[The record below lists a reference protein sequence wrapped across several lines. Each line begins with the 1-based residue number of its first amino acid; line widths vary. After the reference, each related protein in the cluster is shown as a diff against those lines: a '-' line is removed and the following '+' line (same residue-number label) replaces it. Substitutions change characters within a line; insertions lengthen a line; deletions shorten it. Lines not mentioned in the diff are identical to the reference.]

1 VPVRF
6 CRFASVVAIAAL
18 FTLAVAWG
26 QAPEKKWKDG
36 NAEYEL
42 YSQALKQTDNT
53 KKLEL
58 LNAWKAKYPT
68 SDYSFDR
75 LQHFLNT
82 YQALKQPDKVLE
94 SGSEILAVDP
104 KNLAALLAMT
114 TAFQTVPN
122 PTPGQFALGDKAA
135 KALTSDVDALKPA
148 AMADAEWTKSKAQ
161 LETLGHATLAWS
173 AVKQK
178 QNDVAE
184 KEYGILLKAD
194 SNNGQVAYALA
205 TAIIAQRNPDKVAE
219 GLYYFARAA
228 YYTGPGA
235 MDAAGRKTAGDYLT
249 KQYTAI
255 HGSTEGLDELRKTAA
270 AQPFPP
276 AGFKITSKAEIDAL
290 DEAAREKS
298 NPMLALWTRMK
309 DALTAANGQQYF
321 DSGVKGALLPGT
333 VVPGVTKFKGK
344 LVSLKPVKGPKELVL
359 SISDAVNGDVLI
371 VLDEALPGTAP
382 VGTELSFEGVPS
394 AFTASPFRITFEV
407 ERLNIGGWPSK
418 IPPPTPKAAPGAATP
433 ATPAAGTKKAAP
445 PAKKK

>member
-1 VPVRF
+1 MPVRF
-6 CRFASVVAIAAL
+6 CRLASVVAIAAL

-26 QAPEKKWKDG
+26 QAAKKWKDQG
-36 NAEYEL
+36 EYDL

-94 SGSEILAVDP
+94 SGREILAADP
-104 KNLAALLAMT
+104 KNLPALFAMT
-114 TAFQTVPN
+114 RAIQTVPS
-122 PTPGQFALGDKAA
+122 PTPEQLALGENAA
-135 KALTSDVDALKPA
+135 KALTSNLDALKPA
-148 AMADAEWTKSKAQ
+148 NVADADWSKSKPQ
-161 LETLGHATLAWS
+161 LETLGHATLAWM
-173 AVKQK
+173 AVQRK

-184 KEYGILLKAD
+184 KEYAILLKSD
-194 SNNGQVAYALA
+194 PNNGQVAYALG

-255 HGSTEGLDELRKTAA
+255 HGSTDGLDELRKTAA
-270 AQPFPP
+270 AQPFAP
-276 AGFKITSKAEIDAL
+276 AGFKIVSKAEIDAQK
-290 DEAAREKS
+290 EAEFEKS

-309 DALTAANGQQYF
+309 DALTAPNGDQYF
-321 DSGVKGALLPGT
+321 ESGVKGALLPGT

-344 LVSLKPVKGPKELVL
+344 LISLKPVKAPKELVL
-359 SISDAVNGDVLI
+359 GISDTVNGDVLI

-394 AFTASPFRITFEV
+394 SFTASPFRISFEV

-418 IPPPTPKAAPGAATP
+418 IPPPKPKTAADAATP
-433 ATPAAGTKKAAP
+433 PAAAAKKAAP
-445 PAKKK
+445 PAPKK